1 MGSSISCWNTVQN
14 PGIAKAENYVWR
26 VTFFKCSPH
35 KYTAWTKSGM
45 ESLPACRGRK
55 TPCLPITALIY
66 RDIQFKHGKTNAHT
80 HCRTRAACIW
90 TGGLSLLYLLTLQ
103 TPSDNSIQTWIIPYF
118 CYTLVYASL
127 HSNHVSDASSLGG
140 IKYLLICTQRAM
152 GITKGK
158 K

>member
-1 MGSSISCWNTVQN
+1 
-14 PGIAKAENYVWR
+14 
-26 VTFFKCSPH
+26 
-35 KYTAWTKSGM
+35 M

-80 HCRTRAACIW
+80 HTHCRQRAACIW
-90 TGGLSLLYLLTLQ
+90 TGGLSLLYPLTLQ

-140 IKYLLICTQRAM
+140 IKYSLICTQRAM

-158 K
+158 NRRGVPSQHFHLIYQWLPITQIDSGHLRVWKTQILWLRFHV